1 MEKNCIN
8 CKYNIPV
15 TRADYGFCNH
25 KDHLG
30 RIANEHTSCSE
41 HEAQEALAHSAEE
54 IQEVLLGIKCCTD
67 PQGGGCAKC
76 PFARYKCTCQQDLM
90 FAARQIISKQLE
102 RIEALELDVGGY
114 VADQE
119 IWLTKCDSLQ
129 KQVDSGNKMYDLA
142 KAFHDEKCA
151 EYDLLLHDY
160 NKAKAENTELK
171 TKVSDLRERLHWIWA
186 IGVDYDGCNTVK
198 SLKELIDELVA
209 FTQKDDVPIFGSVA
223 PRAAKWIK
231 AECSEKDGD
240 ATCSY
245 CGHWDWSD
253 GNYCSVCGSR
263 MIK

>member
-1 MEKNCIN
+1 MF
-8 CKYNIPV
+8 
-15 TRADYGFCNH
+15 GFRRRPSKH
-25 KDHLG
+25 QKEIAELRQELG
-30 RIANEHTSCSE
+30 N
-41 HEAQEALAHSAEE
+41 
-54 IQEVLLGIKCCTD
+54 
-67 PQGGGCAKC
+67 
-76 PFARYKCTCQQDLM
+76 
-90 FAARQIISKQLE
+90 
-102 RIEALELDVGGY
+102 Y

-119 IWLTKCDSLQ
+119 IWLTKCDSLEKENAQ
-129 KQVDSGNKMYDLA
+129 LKKDLESAGKMYDLA